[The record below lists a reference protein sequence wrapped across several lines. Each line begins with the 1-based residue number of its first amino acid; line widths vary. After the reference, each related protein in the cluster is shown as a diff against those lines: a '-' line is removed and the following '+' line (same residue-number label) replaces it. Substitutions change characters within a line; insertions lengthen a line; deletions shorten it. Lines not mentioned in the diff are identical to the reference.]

1 MDKAAIGF
9 LGTGIMGF
17 QMARRLCEAGHP
29 LVASNRTA
37 HRAAPLACF
46 GAELAASAA
55 EAVRGREVAICM
67 LSNGPVCDEV
77 LYDQGVLEAL
87 PEGALLIVM
96 SSIPVETAQ
105 EQARRAAEYGLRYI
119 DAPVSGGEGGATDGS
134 LAIMAGG
141 EAADIEAAR
150 EILAVMG
157 RVTRVGP
164 AGSGELAKLA
174 NQVIVANSIA
184 TVAEALLLAKQG
196 GADPA
201 AVREALLG
209 GFADSTILRV
219 HGARMIEGAFDP
231 GGPAKY
237 QVKDQTTATALARKL
252 DLELP
257 VSELVQRLFEDL
269 VEHGGGERDHSAL
282 YLELLRR
289 NRLGGLGGL

>member
-1 MDKAAIGF
+1 MTKEAVAF

-17 QMARRLCEAGHP
+17 QMARRLCEAGYA
-29 LVASNRTA
+29 LAAWNRTA
-37 HRAAPLACF
+37 EKAEGLAGF
-46 GAELAASAA
+46 GAKLAPSAA
-55 EAVRGREVAICM
+55 EAVRGCDIAICM

-77 LYDQGVLEAL
+77 LYGQGVLEAM

-96 SSIPVETAQ
+96 SSIPVEAAQ
-105 EQARRAAEYGLRYI
+105 EQARRAAERGLRYI
-119 DAPVSGGEGGATDGS
+119 DAPVSGGEGGATEGS

-141 EAADIEAAR
+141 EAADIEDAKK
-150 EILAVMG
+150 LFSVMG
-157 RVTRVGP
+157 RVTRVGA
-164 AGSGELAKLA
+164 AGSGQLAKLA
-174 NQVIVANSIA
+174 NQVIVANTIA

-201 AVREALLG
+201 AVRKALLG
-209 GFADSTILRV
+209 GFADSTILRI
-219 HGARMIEGAFDP
+219 HGERMIERAFDP

-252 DLELP
+252 KLELP

-269 VEHGGGERDHSAL
+269 VEHGGGDHDHSAL

-289 NRLGGLGGL
+289 NGLEPG